1 MDAQNKFS
9 GRQRVLSEFGDFV
22 LDHEDL
28 DEILTECCR
37 LVAEALSADLAKV
50 LEIERETNTGLIRA
64 GVGWDPG
71 IVGLQ
76 RVSLSERSSE
86 AYAIERAEPV
96 ITNDLIHE
104 QRFVFPAFLMDHHVV
119 ALVNVPIFLP
129 GRKPYGVL
137 QVDAREPREF
147 DQEDIEFL
155 KTYAMTL
162 GPVIDRLLKASALSA
177 ADERLRLIV
186 ENAHAYVLIVSDAED
201 RITDWLGGSE
211 EILGWSAQEAIGQ
224 TSDIIFTEE
233 DRVAAIPDRE
243 LSTARA
249 EGAAANVRWHR
260 RKDGSRVF
268 LDGQTIALRDH
279 GGNLRGYYK
288 IAQDNTERKLNED
301 RQGFLLGLS
310 DSLRSL
316 STAGEIAS
324 TVTRELGEEI
334 GVDRVIYGEILN
346 GMLKVEHEYAANAP
360 SIIGQHSL
368 EPLGRDFLN
377 VYRSG
382 ALTKSSDVSTD
393 PRFDDAARANLGERQ
408 IAAFADLVLFDDAKE
423 VSFLGVQNTTRRS
436 WSASDEYLIR
446 EVGDR
451 VRSAIDR
458 VRAEAAVRESEARM
472 RQFGEASSDVIWMR
486 DPKTLQWE
494 YVSPAFETV
503 YGVSL
508 DVAHQGDNFQTWKDL
523 ILEEDREAVLQ
534 GIHSVCAGEQVTVE
548 FRIRRPDGGIRW
560 LRDTDFPIYGPSGQ
574 VERIGGIGQDITEI
588 KRAQEQLEQSE
599 ERLRSAVEVGR
610 LGLWDWNVLT
620 GEVHWSD
627 EHFRMEGYAVGEV
640 SPSYEAWVARIH
652 PDDRPAS
659 EAALHG
665 AMENHTE
672 FVHEFR
678 VVHPDG
684 SEHWLSGRG
693 RFFYDDAG
701 RPVRMIGSMI
711 ETTERRTWEDRQK
724 VLVAELQHRTR
735 NLIGVVR
742 SMADKTA
749 RASADL
755 PDFRGRFRDRLDAL
769 SRVQGL
775 LSRLNDVD
783 RVTFDDL
790 IRTELSAMGGSFD
803 KVTLE
808 GPAGVRLRSSTVQTL
823 AMALHELATNAVKYG
838 ALSQSDAHL
847 HISWSFEASGDKDK
861 PWLHIDWRESGVAM
875 APEGNTPRGTGQG
888 RELIEQALP
897 YQLSAKTKYTL
908 GSDGVH
914 CAISIPVSN
923 TTSEAGHD

>member
-1 MDAQNKFS
+1 MNAQNKFVS
-9 GRQRVLSEFGDFV
+9 RQRALSEFGDFV

-28 DEILTECCR
+28 DEILKEGCR
-37 LVAEALSADLAKV
+37 LVAEALGADLAKV
-50 LEIERETNTGLIRA
+50 LEIERATNTGIVRA
-64 GVGWDPG
+64 GVGWDKG
-71 IVGLQ
+71 IVGHQ
-76 RVSLSERSSE
+76 RVDLSERSCE
-86 AYAIERAEPV
+86 AYAIKKSEPV
-96 ITNDLIHE
+96 ITNDLARE
-104 QRFVFPAFLMDHHVV
+104 ERFVFPSFLTDHHVV

-155 KTYAMTL
+155 KTYSMTL
-162 GPVIDRLLKASALSA
+162 GPVIDRLLKVSALSA

-186 ENAHAYVLIVSDAED
+186 ENAHAYVLIVIDAND

-211 EILGWSAQEAIGQ
+211 AILGWSAQDAIGQ
-224 TSDIIFTEE
+224 TSEIIFTEE
-233 DRVAAIPDRE
+233 DRNAGIPDRE

-249 EGAAANVRWHR
+249 EGAAADMRWHQ

-279 GGNLRGYYK
+279 NGHLRGYYK
-288 IAQDNTERKLNED
+288 IAQDNTDRKLNED
-301 RQGFLLGLS
+301 RQGFLLALS
-310 DSLRSL
+310 DTLRSL
-316 STAGEIAS
+316 STPGDIAS
-324 TVTRELGEEI
+324 IAIRNLGKELGA
-334 GVDRVIYGEILN
+334 DRVIYGEIFD
-346 GMLKVEHEYAANAP
+346 GQLKIDHEYAANAP
-360 SIIGQHSL
+360 SIIGRHSL
-368 EPLGRDFLN
+368 EPLGRNFLS

-382 ALTKSSDVSTD
+382 TLTKSSDVATD
-393 PRFDDAARANLGERQ
+393 PRFDNAARANLSERQ
-408 IAAFADLVLFDDAKE
+408 IAAFADLVLFDDRDE
-423 VSFLGVQNTTRRS
+423 ISFLGVQNTTSRP
-436 WSASDEYLIR
+436 WSASDDYLIR

-458 VRAEAAVRESEARM
+458 VKAEAAVRESEARM

-486 DPKTLQWE
+486 DARSLQWD
-494 YVSPAFETV
+494 YLSPAFETI
-503 YGVSL
+503 YGLPVHEAL
-508 DVAHQGDNFQTWKDL
+508 AGDDLQTWTNL
-523 ILEEDREAVLQ
+523 IVEEDRERVRE
-534 GIHSVCAGEQVTVE
+534 GICKVCAGEQITME
-548 FRIRRPDGGIRW
+548 FRVRRPDGGVRW
-560 LRDTDFPIYGPSGQ
+560 LRDTDFPIHGPSGE
-574 VERIGGIGQDITEI
+574 VERIGGIGQDITEM
-588 KRAQEQLEQSE
+588 KRAQDQLEQNE

-640 SPSYEAWVARIH
+640 NPSYEAWVARIH
-652 PDDRPAS
+652 PDDLQVS
-659 EAALHG
+659 EEAVQAA
-665 AMENHTE
+665 MQNHTE

-678 VVHPDG
+678 TLHPDG

-693 RFFYDDAG
+693 RFFYDEAA

-749 RASADL
+749 RASTDF
-755 PDFRGRFRDRLDAL
+755 PDFRARFRDRLDAL

-783 RVTFDDL
+783 RVTFEDL
-790 IRTELSAMGGSFD
+790 LHTELAAMGVTSD
-803 KVTLE
+803 KVTLN
-808 GPAGVRLRSSTVQTL
+808 GPNGVRLRSSTVQTL

-838 ALSQSDAHL
+838 ALSQPDAHL
-847 HISWSFEASGDKDK
+847 QIAWSFEAAGDKGK
-861 PWLHIDWRESGVAM
+861 PWLHIDWRERGVVM
-875 APEGNTPRGTGQG
+875 AAEGSAPRGTGQG

-897 YQLSAKTKYTL
+897 YQLSAKTTYTL
-908 GSDGVH
+908 GPDGVH
-914 CAISIPVSN
+914 CVISIPVSD